1 MVNKIS
7 LEDLEVFNKLG
18 LQVNSNF
25 SNLYDLSQIIDSQY
39 DYVYGYYLDDK
50 LVGFVHIT
58 KLYETMDIVNIVVDR
73 EVRKQ
78 GIATKLINYV
88 IDLVDDIDNVMLE
101 VNENNIPAISLYK
114 KNKFEI
120 INKRNNY
127 YGSDAALI
135 MKRVVENERC

>member
-88 IDLVDDIDNVMLE
+88 IDLFDDIDNVMLE